1 MPPAPTISALYVP
14 TDSPSLSP
22 SMGSAADPRSRDG
35 PCSHHTSPQI
45 VSKPAAP
52 LRPCGWQAG
61 PILLYG
67 NTVADGPWQRAPL
80 AAHASSM
87 VLWDV
92 VHQTTG
98 LYRVEGH
105 GCHT

>member
-52 LRPCGWQAG
+52 LRPCRWQAG
-61 PILLYG
+61 QLLLYG
-67 NTVADGPWQRAPL
+67 NTVADGPTSRDMSVATFAMWPSLLRHRRL
-80 AAHASSM
+80 
-87 VLWDV
+87 LWFYG
-92 VHQTTG
+92 T
-98 LYRVEGH
+98 
-105 GCHT
+105 